1 MNLNDTFASLVEKL
15 EGWLEALILL
25 LPNLVIAALI
35 VAVAVVIARLAR
47 RGMHGLLR
55 RTSSY
60 EQVNHLLS
68 TIVYVV
74 VLAVGTFI
82 ALGVIGADKAV
93 TSLLAGAGIVGLAI
107 GFAFQDLASNF
118 IAGILLSIRR
128 PFIEGDI
135 IETADYFETV
145 VEVNLRS
152 TRLRTFQGQIA
163 IIPNAQVFQNPVEN
177 FSTGERRVD
186 LRCGVAYGDDLERAR
201 EVAIEAV
208 RGLDGVDPNRPVDL
222 YYEEFGDSSVNFV
235 LCYWLD
241 FRKQPDFLA
250 AQSEGIIAVKKAF
263 DAHGI
268 TIPFPIRTLDFG
280 VVGGERLDEILP
292 QRFYGDENGQSTE
305 IPERT

>member
-135 IETADYFETV
+135 IETADYSGRSS
-145 VEVNLRS
+145 RS
-152 TRLRTFQGQIA
+152 TSA
-163 IIPNAQVFQNPVEN
+163 
-177 FSTGERRVD
+177 RRGCA
-186 LRCGVAYGDDLERAR
+186 RSRAR
-201 EVAIEAV
+201 S
-208 RGLDGVDPNRPVDL
+208 P
-222 YYEEFGDSSVNFV
+222 SS
-235 LCYWLD
+235 
-241 FRKQPDFLA
+241 
-250 AQSEGIIAVKKAF
+250 
-263 DAHGI
+263 
-268 TIPFPIRTLDFG
+268 RT
-280 VVGGERLDEILP
+280 R
-292 QRFYGDENGQSTE
+292 RSS
-305 IPERT
+305 RTP